1 MGERSRKKPA
11 MGGGGSLVE
20 GGNASDELHVA
31 VEYQAVGR
39 LCGSWS
45 GLPLDIAEGVR
56 AYALRQADVHRSI
69 RDSFQEMWNRP
80 LNPPVSKE
88 ETGEDGPEPFVD
100 PMLES
105 IVESHEDD

>member
-1 MGERSRKKPA
+1 MRRTSCTLQWNIKRWA
-11 MGGGGSLVE
+11 DCAGG
-20 GGNASDELHVA
+20 
-31 VEYQAVGR
+31 
-39 LCGSWS
+39 WS